1 MNLIIVIYE
10 LLRISL
16 IGIQKGVFF
25 KPTGKKLASYL
36 ESLGPIF
43 TKFGQL
49 LSTRTDILDSETAK
63 DLESLTDSCKPFN
76 VETLKKIVESE
87 LGDSIEN
94 IFESFEKD
102 VKTISKSLSLSKSA
116 IEGEPM
122 ILPDP
127 ANISSKSPVFP
138 NMYNLPS
145 YVPNII
151 SFNPSLFISPT
162 AGLDLILSDA

>member
-10 LLRISL
+10 LLRMSL

-63 DLESLTDSCKPFN
+63 DLAQNLQGEYLLLPRANAHQLSN
-76 VETLKKIVESE
+76 V
-87 LGDSIEN
+87 
-94 IFESFEKD
+94 
-102 VKTISKSLSLSKSA
+102 
-116 IEGEPM
+116 
-122 ILPDP
+122 IL
-127 ANISSKSPVFP
+127 NQL
-138 NMYNLPS
+138 N
-145 YVPNII
+145 
-151 SFNPSLFISPT
+151 
-162 AGLDLILSDA
+162 

>member
-10 LLRISL
+10 LLRMSL

-63 DLESLTDSCKPFN
+63 DLETLTDSCKPFEVSKFKN
-76 VETLKKIVESE
+76 IIKSE

-94 IFESFEKD
+94 IFDSFDEKPLAAA
-102 VKTISKSLSLSKSA
+102 SLAQVHSA
-116 IEGEPM
+116 KLKNGDHVVIKV
-122 ILPDP
+122 LR
-127 ANISSKSPVFP
+127 
-138 NMYNLPS
+138 
-145 YVPNII
+145 PNIETV
-151 SFNPSLFISPT
+151 SYTHLTLPT
-162 AGLDLILSDA
+162 IYSV